1 LPFCVSPIIYFLFWK
16 IPVWQ
21 LENLRADHPN
31 KLYELKAT
39 IRGNLIQAFGVIF
52 LVIGIYFAWR
62 RLEVAQEGQITVPFR

>member
-1 LPFCVSPIIYFLFWK
+1 MG
-16 IPVWQ
+16 
-21 LENLRADHPN
+21 ER
-31 KLYELKAT
+31 LKAT